1 MIVPVLRTTG
11 VNTKIL
17 VALELGV
24 PLVITPVAASPFDI
38 PDNETV
44 VAFANQA
51 ADFTQQVRSACAGR
65 RVQPHSAYAP
75 PLTAAE
81 RGAWSKRCAHGSE
94 WLNSGQVGPHAPQP
108 WRSRHVGLPKGKSKK
123 GCQLQH

>member
-51 ADFTQQVRSACAGR
+51 ADFTQQVRRHNPTRGR
-65 RVQPHSAYAP
+65 LFQPHSARAP
-75 PLTAAE
+75 PTTAAE
-81 RGAWSKRCAHGSE
+81 RKTCSKRCAR
-94 WLNSGQVGPHAPQP
+94 LRAAPRNELDP
-108 WRSRHVGLPKGKSKK
+108 CPEIAALP
-123 GCQLQH
+123 

>member
-1 MIVPVLRTTG
+1 MQLSPRHPNVHLFVRPGSRMIPQWPSQVLSWRLMIVPVLRTTG

-51 ADFTQQVRSACAGR
+51 ADFTQQVRSAGAGR
-65 RVQPHSAYAP
+65 R
-75 PLTAAE
+75 L
-81 RGAWSKRCAHGSE
+81 
-94 WLNSGQVGPHAPQP
+94 
-108 WRSRHVGLPKGKSKK
+108 
-123 GCQLQH
+123 